1 MRTNKPTDAPPA
13 AKKLRRYDEA
23 YLQFGFTV
31 TADLRPQCVMCAEVL
46 ANDSMKPCKLKRH
59 LETKHAGIKN
69 KPAEYFKRKL
79 DGLHQ
84 QQATISVHST
94 VSKQCLEASYVV
106 AKRIGKLGKP
116 HTIAETLILPAAQ
129 DMCRIMIGDSAAAK
143 LGAVPLSN
151 DTVARRIE
159 DMSNDIREQLIEFVK
174 KSPYYALQLDE
185 STDIAGQAQ
194 LLTYVR
200 YLRDKAIEEDVL
212 FCRPLQSHT
221 TGEAIFNVLDIFIR
235 ENGLAWDRCVGLC
248 TDGAQAMTGRERG
261 LAARVQQVAPLVKWT
276 HCMVHREALAAKK
289 MPVLFDSVLNQSVKM
304 INLIKS
310 RPLNSRLFGVLCQE
324 MGSGHEQLLL
334 HTEVRWLSRGRV
346 LQRLYELREEVKWF

>member
-1 MRTNKPTDAPPA
+1 
-13 AKKLRRYDEA
+13 
-23 YLQFGFTV
+23 
-31 TADLRPQCVMCAEVL
+31 
-46 ANDSMKPCKLKRH
+46 
-59 LETKHAGIKN
+59 
-69 KPAEYFKRKL
+69 
-79 DGLHQ
+79 
-84 QQATISVHST
+84 
-94 VSKQCLEASYVV
+94 
-106 AKRIGKLGKP
+106 
-116 HTIAETLILPAAQ
+116 
-129 DMCRIMIGDSAAAK
+129 MIGDSAAAK

-248 TDGAQAMTGRERG
+248 TDGAQAMTGRECG

-276 HCMVHREALAAKK
+276 HCMVNREALAAKK
-289 MPVLFDSVLNQSVKM
+289 CWFFLTPCWTN
-304 INLIKS
+304 
-310 RPLNSRLFGVLCQE
+310 P
-324 MGSGHEQLLL
+324 
-334 HTEVRWLSRGRV
+334 W
-346 LQRLYELREEVKWF
+346 KW

>member
-1 MRTNKPTDAPPA
+1 
-13 AKKLRRYDEA
+13 
-23 YLQFGFTV
+23 
-31 TADLRPQCVMCAEVL
+31 MCAEVL
-46 ANDSMKPCKLKRH
+46 ANDSMKALQIKRH

-116 HTIAETLILPAAQ
+116 HTIAKTLILPAAQ

-159 DMSNDIREQLIEFVK
+159 DMSNDIREQTDRVRK

-235 ENGLAWDRCVGLC
+235 ENVWPG
-248 TDGAQAMTGRERG
+248 TD
-261 LAARVQQVAPLVKWT
+261 
-276 HCMVHREALAAKK
+276 ALAYAR
-289 MPVLFDSVLNQSVKM
+289 M
-304 INLIKS
+304 
-310 RPLNSRLFGVLCQE
+310 
-324 MGSGHEQLLL
+324 
-334 HTEVRWLSRGRV
+334 VRR
-346 LQRLYELREEVKWF
+346 Q

>member
-1 MRTNKPTDAPPA
+1 MEKFLVRTNKPTDAPPA

-31 TADLRPQCVMCAEVL
+31 TADLRPQCVVCAEVL

-143 LGAVPLSN
+143 LGAVPTCPMTQSLEN
-151 DTVARRIE
+151 WRHVQWYQRATDRVR
-159 DMSNDIREQLIEFVK
+159 K
-174 KSPYYALQLDE
+174 KSPLLRAAAGLIHWYCWAGTAPHLCQV
-185 STDIAGQAQ
+185 SAGQGDRGGCPVVWPASSVAH
-194 LLTYVR
+194 YR
-200 YLRDKAIEEDVL
+200 R
-212 FCRPLQSHT
+212 SH
-221 TGEAIFNVLDIFIR
+221 FHVLDIFIR
-235 ENGLAWDRCVGLC
+235 ENGLAWEPMRWPMQV
-248 TDGAQAMTGRERG
+248 TGRERG
-261 LAARVQQVAPLVKWT
+261 LA
-276 HCMVHREALAAKK
+276 C
-289 MPVLFDSVLNQSVKM
+289 
-304 INLIKS
+304 S
-310 RPLNSRLFGVLCQE
+310 RSASRLHLWN
-324 MGSGHEQLLL
+324 GHIACP
-334 HTEVRWLSRGRV
+334 SRSTSC
-346 LQRLYELREEVKWF
+346 

>member
-1 MRTNKPTDAPPA
+1 M
-13 AKKLRRYDEA
+13 
-23 YLQFGFTV
+23 
-31 TADLRPQCVMCAEVL
+31 
-46 ANDSMKPCKLKRH
+46 
-59 LETKHAGIKN
+59 
-69 KPAEYFKRKL
+69 
-79 DGLHQ
+79 
-84 QQATISVHST
+84 
-94 VSKQCLEASYVV
+94 
-106 AKRIGKLGKP
+106 
-116 HTIAETLILPAAQ
+116 PAAQ

-261 LAARVQQVAPLVKWT
+261 LAARVQQVAPLVNGHIAWSSRST
-276 HCMVHREALAAKK
+276 SCKK
-289 MPVLFDSVLNQSVKM
+289 MRFFLTP
-304 INLIKS
+304 
-310 RPLNSRLFGVLCQE
+310 C
-324 MGSGHEQLLL
+324 
-334 HTEVRWLSRGRV
+334 
-346 LQRLYELREEVKWF
+346 